1 MSENKK
7 PNEKPASTGSATP
20 KPAKAKLDK
29 AHVADTA
36 LDVLND
42 VGLEGLT
49 LRAIAK
55 QLNVQA
61 PALYWHFKNKQALLD
76 EMATVMFRRMIEA
89 DGVPAAFE
97 SAEGWREGLLQAN
110 RHLRAMLLRYR
121 DGAKVFSG
129 SRLTGTDHGPEL
141 EAHLRQLID
150 AGFTAEQAAWAS
162 NTASMYTLGFVSE
175 EQGMRPEPTQ
185 AQASAQAQA
194 QAQIQAQAQ
203 DDSLVDI
210 AERAEKLADYPL
222 AAAAGSQLF
231 ASYDERFEEGLQL
244 IVAGISARYGVR

>member
-1 MSENKK
+1 MSEN
-7 PNEKPASTGSATP
+7 EKPKEKPTPAQKSAKATP
-20 KPAKAKLDK
+20 AKSAKPAKPKLDK

-36 LDVLND
+36 LDLLND

-76 EMATVMFRRMIEA
+76 EMATVMFRRMTEA
-89 DGVPAAFE
+89 GGFAVGYEPVDGWQEHLFE
-97 SAEGWREGLLQAN
+97 AN

-129 SRLTGTDHGPEL
+129 SRLTGTDHGPEM
-141 EAHLRQLID
+141 EAHLRLLID

-162 NTASMYTLGFVSE
+162 ATANMYTLGFVTE
-175 EQGMRPEPTQ
+175 EQGMRPEPTR
-185 AQASAQAQA
+185 
-194 QAQIQAQAQ
+194 
-203 DDSLVDI
+203 DESLVDI
-210 AERAEKLADYPL
+210 ADRAERLADYPL
-222 AAAAGSQLF
+222 AAAAGDQLF
-231 ASYDERFEEGLQL
+231 AAYDERFEEGLQL
-244 IVAGISARYGVR
+244 IVAGIEARYGVRRTDRKA